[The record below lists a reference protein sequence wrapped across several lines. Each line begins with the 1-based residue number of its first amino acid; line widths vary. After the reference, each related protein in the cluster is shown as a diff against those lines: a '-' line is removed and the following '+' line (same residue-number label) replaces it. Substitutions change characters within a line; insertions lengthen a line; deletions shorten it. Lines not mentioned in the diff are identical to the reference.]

1 MTPELPIHPG
11 PDDGFPMKMYR
22 LILAMMVK
30 GANWTAD
37 STPQSRQDQADHL
50 ALLLRLRESGDL
62 LMSGPIPDGD
72 PERGVLVF
80 DVQSE
85 DEVHALLADDAHML
99 SGQLAIEMYPWLV
112 PADILQRPLRPTD
125 RDGR

>member
-1 MTPELPIHPG
+1 MMARIPVHPG
-11 PDDGFPMKMYR
+11 PDDGFPMQMHR

-30 GANWTAD
+30 GPNWTAT

-50 ALLLRLRESGDL
+50 DLLVRLRDSGEL

-85 DEVHALLADDAHML
+85 DEIRSLLADDAHML
-99 SGQLAIEMYPWLV
+99 SGQLEIETYPWLV
-112 PADILQRPLRPTD
+112 PADILQRPLRPAD
-125 RDGR
+125 RDG